1 MLPPMT
7 GAATSQSTVGN
18 DQTQSS
24 AVSSSQTLNVVD
36 TSDSTSGVTTSTA
49 NNLVTGSASGGL
61 NVVSSQSLQADTTA
75 STTLNVTTNAGAS
88 TTLNTAATGNTS
100 DMTGVTGAAALT
112 GTFAQ
117 TAGPVNVNATSQ
129 MNAGGVPNGSTQT
142 GALSTGTQAFANSA
156 GFTNQD
162 SALNVS
168 TTQTSTATTDAEDG
182 VVLQWSP
189 GTAAVSAS
197 AVSNNLTGA
206 GTGAASQTINAV
218 QTMSG
223 GITQAG
229 EYADFGNVQTA
240 QSSASA
246 VANNISTTNENGGL
260 SLTDTQ
266 NNSAYVQA
274 QSQVTAYDYG
284 SAQASAYGVGNSV
297 LAGDYGSPT
306 TLDNTQ
312 TNSGDGVSASASFS
326 STGNIGY
333 DAGASA
339 TAMGNAATGYA
350 CSSCG
355 GVINVANS
363 QTNSAGVEAAS
374 SLSVA
379 PNRSV
384 SGVATAV
391 GNSATFY
398 VSKPGG

>member
-1 MLPPMT
+1 
-7 GAATSQSTVGN
+7 A
-18 DQTQSS
+18 
-24 AVSSSQTLNVVD
+24 
-36 TSDSTSGVTTSTA
+36 
-49 NNLVTGSASGGL
+49 
-61 NVVSSQSLQADTTA
+61 
-75 STTLNVTTNAGAS
+75 
-88 TTLNTAATGNTS
+88 
-100 DMTGVTGAAALT
+100 
-112 GTFAQ
+112 
-117 TAGPVNVNATSQ
+117 
-129 MNAGGVPNGSTQT
+129 
-142 GALSTGTQAFANSA
+142 
-156 GFTNQD
+156 
-162 SALNVS
+162 
-168 TTQTSTATTDAEDG
+168 
-182 VVLQWSP
+182 
-189 GTAAVSAS
+189 
-197 AVSNNLTGA
+197 
-206 GTGAASQTINAV
+206 

-223 GITQAG
+223 GVTQAG

-326 STGNIGY
+326 STGNVGY
-333 DAGASA
+333 DASASA
-339 TAMGNAATGYA
+339 TAMGNAVTGYA

-363 QTNSAGVEAAS
+363 QTNSAGVDAAS